1 MSSSSS
7 IVSCSSW
14 LVGKIREIIRK
25 ISETTIVSGA
35 KSLRCSPVL
44 VAQPSNLKENVGLY
58 QDCLP
63 ALKVVVDFYQQFL
76 FWLTSK

>member
-25 ISETTIVSGA
+25 ISETRILSGA